1 MTQLDA
7 ATVQAWLDAYA
18 QAWLT
23 YDPAAIGALF
33 ADDAVYYYD
42 PYSEPVRGRDAI
54 VASWLEPRRRDAPG
68 TYSAHYEPLVMTGD
82 TAVTNGRS
90 RYTEAD
96 GATPKG
102 EYDNL
107 FVLRFD
113 AAGRCVE
120 YREWY
125 MEVPRK

>member
-1 MTQLDA
+1 MTQLDTV
-7 ATVQAWLDAYA
+7 TVQTWLDAYV

-33 ADDAVYYYD
+33 ADDAVYHYD
-42 PYSEPVRGRDAI
+42 PYHEPVSGRDAI
-54 VASWLEPRRRDAPG
+54 VASWLENRDAPG
-68 TYSAHYEPLVMTGD
+68 TYSGHYAPIIISDD

-90 RYTEAD
+90 LYTEAD
-96 GATPKG
+96 GVTPKD

-120 YREWY
+120 FREWY
-125 MEVPRK
+125 MKVPRG

>member
-1 MTQLDA
+1 MTQLDPA
-7 ATVQAWLDAYA
+7 SVQAWLDAYV

-23 YDPAAIGALF
+23 YDPVAIGALF

-42 PYSEPVRGRDAI
+42 PYSEPLRGRAAI
-54 VASWLEPRRRDAPG
+54 VASWLENRDAPG
-68 TYSAHYEPLVMTGD
+68 TYSAHYAPILISGD

-90 RYTEAD
+90 AYTQAD
-96 GATPKG
+96 GVTPKA
-102 EYDNL
+102 EFDNV

-113 AAGRCVE
+113 GDGRCVE

-125 MEVPRK
+125 MQAPQE